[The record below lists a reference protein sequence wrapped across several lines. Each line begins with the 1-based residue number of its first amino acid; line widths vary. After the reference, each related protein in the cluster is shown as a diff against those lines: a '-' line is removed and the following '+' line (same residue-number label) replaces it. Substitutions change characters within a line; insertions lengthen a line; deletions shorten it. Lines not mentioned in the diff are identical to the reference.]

1 VEHIGLVNILAG
13 SEIVRE
19 FLQQEAKPKAVAREI
34 ERILTDSDYNK
45 QMRAA
50 LAQTRDRLG
59 GKSGSANIARLAL
72 KMLDNS

>member
-1 VEHIGLVNILAG
+1 
-13 SEIVRE
+13 
-19 FLQQEAKPKAVAREI
+19 
-34 ERILTDSDYNK
+34 
-45 QMRAA
+45 MRAA